1 MYIEHVFKERFTKGV
16 RWYVKVP
23 KIQSFVGWNAAYIR
37 LITKHLQQALAFIF
51 VTIVYPN
58 IDKHVSIKR
67 QQQTFYIHLITF
79 VFFFFFGHTTENESN
94 IQQSVN
100 TYDYKQLRKVCAFF
114 PSQIIDEFWGW
125 WGYLFLTISNAKLK
139 MDLWWKR
146 KLNKL
151 TWYSQWVCNIEQP
164 LNNSMNSLTR
174 VASKKNYLWHNK
186 KNTTAFFVNLSVKF
200 FLIINL
206 FFKKLTFISFITLEV
221 VVHVLQW
228 QK

>member
-23 KIQSFVGWNAAYIR
+23 KMQSFVGWNAAYIR

-79 VFFFFFGHTTENESN
+79 VFVFCFGHTTENESN

-100 TYDYKQLRKVCAFF
+100 IYDYKQLRKVGAFF
-114 PSQIIDEFWGW
+114 P
-125 WGYLFLTISNAKLK
+125 LSNHRWVLGMVRVFVFNNLK
-139 MDLWWKR
+139 CQTQ
-146 KLNKL
+146 NG
-151 TWYSQWVCNIEQP
+151 
-164 LNNSMNSLTR
+164 SLMK
-174 VASKKNYLWHNK
+174 AE
-186 KNTTAFFVNLSVKF
+186 A
-200 FLIINL
+200 
-206 FFKKLTFISFITLEV
+206 
-221 VVHVLQW
+221 
-228 QK
+228 

>member
-1 MYIEHVFKERFTKGV
+1 M
-16 RWYVKVP
+16 
-23 KIQSFVGWNAAYIR
+23 QSFVGWNAAYIR

-79 VFFFFFGHTTENESN
+79 VFVLFFLV
-94 IQQSVN
+94 I
-100 TYDYKQLRKVCAFF
+100 LRKMNQTFNSRWIHTIINNWEKWVLFF

-151 TWYSQWVCNIEQP
+151 TWYSQWLCNIERP

-174 VASKKNYLWHNK
+174 VASKKKIICDIIKKYHSIFCKFKREIFSHHQPFLKKIDIYLVYHFGISCTCFTMTK
-186 KNTTAFFVNLSVKF
+186 IKILKF
-200 FLIINL
+200 SI
-206 FFKKLTFISFITLEV
+206 K
-221 VVHVLQW
+221 
-228 QK
+228 